1 MLPLGITR
9 WLLAR
14 ISVMGVKLRERED
27 GELLFVGANADV
39 SAGKRRRSTL
49 RDQPRCTLL
58 AYLPPGRMV
67 SVVRMRVALLGE
79 K

>member
-1 MLPLGITR
+1 MRLFGE
-9 WLLAR
+9 A
-14 ISVMGVKLRERED
+14 ISENLD
-27 GELLFVGANADV
+27 GCGGLLFVGANANA

-49 RDQPRCTLL
+49 RDQPRYALL